1 MIYAIARTL
10 PSVNIIINSLQNLKF
25 SEYGFNQIKEFIN
38 LNPENI
44 KAEKNPIFEKYSSIE
59 LRDLNFDYNKKKEV
73 LNNFNFKIQ
82 KGEIVGII
90 GKSGSGK
97 TTFVNLLIGLLKI
110 KNGNYLFNNKI
121 IHNLNSQQNNLFGYI
136 PQKINLLDD
145 SIKHN
150 ITLEFENINSERL
163 KTSIKKAGLDNLIS
177 SLDDKENT
185 IVGEKGSSLSG
196 GQAQRIAIARA
207 LYNNPEI
214 IVLDEA
220 TNSLDK
226 GLEKNILDMLKDLKK
241 TLIIISHDPNTLA
254 ICDKIYRLN
263 DKMLTQI
270 K

>member
-44 KAEKNPIFEKYSSIE
+44 KVEKNPIFEKYSSIE

-90 GKSGSGK
+90 GESGSGK

-110 KNGNYLFNNKI
+110 KYGNYLFNNKI
-121 IHNLNSQQNNLFGYI
+121 IHNHNKLNNLSSYI

-145 SIKHN
+145 SVKHN
-150 ITLEFENINSERL
+150 ITLESENINSERL
-163 KTSIKKAGLDNLIS
+163 KSSIKKAGLENLIS

-185 IVGEKGSSLSG
+185 MVGEKGSF
-196 GQAQRIAIARA
+196 IWRA
-207 LYNNPEI
+207 SSE
-214 IVLDEA
+214 
-220 TNSLDK
+220 NS
-226 GLEKNILDMLKDLKK
+226 N
-241 TLIIISHDPNTLA
+241 
-254 ICDKIYRLN
+254 C
-263 DKMLTQI
+263 
-270 K
+270 